1 MITIIITMYI
11 ISKAHLILPVSRGRC
26 DRRCVG
32 RLGPCTRFGPENRAY
47 DAKLFK
53 ERQLNVHAQ
62 QL

>member
-1 MITIIITMYI
+1 MIIIITMYMT

-32 RLGPCTRFGPENRAY
+32 RLGPCTRFGPENLAY
-47 DAKLFK
+47 DAKLSK